1 MKDKANKKDIP
12 GKTIE
17 RLSQYRRILTDTIS
31 SGKSNIYSHELAKLM
46 NLTPVQVRHDLMLI
60 GNSGNQSRGYI
71 INDLISNI
79 SKIIDSNITKNIVI
93 IGMGNLGSAIF
104 RYFSSYRGNIQ
115 IVATFDIDNQI
126 IDKCNPGI
134 KCYHINDLKR
144 IISEK
149 NVSIAVL
156 TVPGSEAKSITKLLT
171 ETNIKGILNYTSV
184 PLTVP
189 ENIFLEEY
197 DMVTSMEKLVYYVK
211 QND

>member
-104 RYFSSYRGNIQ
+104 RYFSSYGGNIQ

-126 IDKCNPGI
+126 IDKCNPGF